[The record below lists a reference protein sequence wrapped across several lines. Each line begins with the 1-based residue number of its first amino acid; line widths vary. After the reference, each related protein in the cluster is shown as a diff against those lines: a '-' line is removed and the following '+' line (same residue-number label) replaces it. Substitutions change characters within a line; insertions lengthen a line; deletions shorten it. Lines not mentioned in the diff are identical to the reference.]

1 MNPEDLE
8 IEQPP
13 EGILDPKQPWWPADK
28 TGEKSWLI
36 LKGRLTGRELPEL
49 GGTRY
54 SSYVKLSE
62 ADANRLIENIKSG
75 GWYPQVNQ
83 NDKYGGAYNQEQYQK
98 WLVEEFLEKPFRKEV
113 DDKIEA
119 KQVQSRIAEIVKGRK
134 SANVQAAEPLIA
146 PMEPIADPWEGS
158 YTNSSDIKL
167 AQQQEEETKIK
178 EIVDA
183 ETSEDSP
190 KSLTETLA
198 SSPEEEVISNSTES
212 KSPLQLIPKKFP
224 NAARQKITELSAILD
239 NISAELSAQ
248 TTLVKRRTSV
258 IRSSNEGLKL
268 AQFLVGQQVENYT
281 EFLNDL
287 ESKSREQ
294 SIDLGLDDIQ
304 VDKEPIQQ
312 ESTPEV
318 PEPKQEPEPPKQ
330 WWEFW
335 KPDTKPQS
343 PRKASSGL
351 MSTSMPAMAEGGI
364 SPGTGLKNIIQPGI
378 YTNPTVGNLAP
389 GTAIIPLN
397 RNYGKDMF
405 GNYDEIE
412 YINGLGKV
420 MSLPMK
426 GLLGS
431 VISVFGNVLSSLG
444 PLAGYF
450 NNALPKLVQ
459 SAASILGIPVNIVLD
474 MLGGPAYAGVIP
486 NEGEERKFYKSWK
499 LYFKNNRLIF
509 EGGVREGE
517 DGEGGGAAEIAKDI
531 LTIGPNGEGLGGM
544 GGTNVSKP
552 PAWVPYTKSDT
563 GKLHYISG
571 FGMRWGKPHTGIDLA
586 PAGYQNLKIITP
598 FAGTITDVNRDWPK
612 NSGYGYGNYVEIQH
626 DSPKIFTFYGHLEK
640 VADSITKGS
649 KVQAGQVLGTTGT
662 TGHSEGVH
670 LHWEVRKGSWGDRI
684 DPVEW
689 THQNKPSFASG
700 GNAWWDPMGVFK
712 TKKKERELG
721 SKAKLNGKDVYWAGK
736 NYGWQQLNKSGKSY
750 TMNTLNAPGVQN
762 RFIQDR
768 RPTSSSSKP
777 QSKKPQANAVEK
789 ITTTVVDPNLTPMQ
803 QWAKLYPKLAN
814 KVKSGQSG
822 YEEIQS
828 VLQQKSP
835 VTPPA
840 SPTSTVTATENK
852 PAAKVTTIEMPMS
865 KSNGIVST
873 AYSDSTPVFVDL
885 KMDTNM
891 VMELQKLRRMQ

>member
-1 MNPEDLE
+1 MNPEDLD

-13 EGILDPKQPWWPADK
+13 EGILDPQQPYWPANK
-28 TGEKSWLI
+28 VGEITWLR
-36 LKGRLTGRELPEL
+36 LKGKLTGRRVEGLSENF
-49 GGTRY
+49 T
-54 SSYVKLSE
+54 SYVKLGD
-62 ADANRLIENIKSG
+62 ADADRLIENIKKYG
-75 GWYPQVNQ
+75 QYPQVNQ
-83 NDKYGGAYNQEQYQK
+83 NDKYGGAYNNEEYQK

-119 KQVQSRIAEIVKGRK
+119 KQIQSRIAEIVKGRK
-134 SANVQAAEPLIA
+134 SANVQPAEPLLA

-198 SSPEEEVISNSTES
+198 SPPEEEVISNSTES

-224 NAARQKITELSAILD
+224 NTARQKITELSAILD
-239 NISAELSAQ
+239 NISSELSAQ

-258 IRSSNEGLKL
+258 IKSSNEGLKL

-287 ESKSREQ
+287 ESQSREQ
-294 SIDLGLDDIQ
+294 SIDLGLDDVQ

-312 ESTPEV
+312 ESPPEV

-412 YINGLGKV
+412 YMEALGEV

-431 VISVFGNVLSSLG
+431 VISVYGSVLSSLG

-450 NNALPKLVQ
+450 NSALPKLVQ
-459 SAASILGIPVNIVLD
+459 TAASILGIPVNAVLD

-486 NEGEERKFYKSWK
+486 NDGEERRFYRSWK
-499 LYFKNNRLIF
+499 LYMENNRLIF
-509 EGGVREGE
+509 EGGVREGG
-517 DGEGGGAAEIAKDI
+517 DGGPTGTAEFAKDI
-531 LTIGPNGEGLGGM
+531 AKISSASDLRYV
-544 GGTNVSKP
+544 GGTNVGKL
-552 PAWVPYTKSDT
+552 PAWIPFTQSDAKQV
-563 GKLHYISG
+563 GYVSG
-571 FGMRWGKPHTGIDLA
+571 FGMRRGRQHSGIDLD
-586 PAGYQNLKIITP
+586 GDRGIKIIAP
-598 FAGTITDVNRDWPK
+598 IAGKVFDINRGAVEGDRRA
-612 NSGYGYGNYVEIQH
+612 GGGYGNLVGIEH
-626 DSPKIFTFYGHLEK
+626 TSPKIFTFYGHMK
-640 VADSITKGS
+640 DVASHLQIGS
-649 KVQAGQVLGTTGT
+649 QVRAGEVIGTIGNTGYSF
-662 TGHSEGVH
+662 GPH
-670 LHWEVRKGSWGDRI
+670 LHWEVRKSANGDRI

-712 TKKKERELG
+712 KKNKERELG
-721 SKAKLNGKDVYWAGK
+721 AQAKLNGKDVYWAGK

-750 TMNTLNAPGVQN
+750 TMNALNAPGVQN

-768 RPTSSSSKP
+768 RPTSSSKP
-777 QSKKPQANAVEK
+777 QSKKPQANTIEK
-789 ITTTVVDPNLTPMQ
+789 TTTTVVDPNLTPMQ
-803 QWAKLYPKLAN
+803 QWAKLYPELAK
-814 KVKSGQSG
+814 KVKPGQSG
-822 YEEIQS
+822 YAEIQT
-828 VLQQKSP
+828 VLQQKPP
-835 VTPPA
+835 VTPSA
-840 SPTSTVTATENK
+840 SPTSTVTATQNK
-852 PAAKVTTIEMPMS
+852 PTAKVTTIEMPMS
-865 KSNGIVST
+865 KSNAIVST
-873 AYSDSTPVFVDL
+873 AYSDSTPMFVEL

-891 VMELQKLRRMQ
+891 VMELQKLRRVQ